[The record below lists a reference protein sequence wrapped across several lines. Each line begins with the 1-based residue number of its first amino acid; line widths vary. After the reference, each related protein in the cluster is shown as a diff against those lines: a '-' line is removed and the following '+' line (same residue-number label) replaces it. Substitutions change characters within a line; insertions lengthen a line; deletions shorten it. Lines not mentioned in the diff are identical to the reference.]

1 MTVSPEV
8 RMQIHFER
16 KGGFANI
23 PLTTTVD
30 VDQLPRV
37 EADRLRQAVAAANFF
52 SLPPQIT
59 APSPMPDRFRYV
71 VTIETPEQTHKVSVD
86 EGAAPP
92 TLNSLIEA
100 LSSVAR
106 LRRGA

>member
-1 MTVSPEV
+1 M
-8 RMQIHFER
+8 RIHFER
-16 KGGFANI
+16 KGGFTNI

-30 VDQLPRV
+30 VDQLPHA
-37 EADRLRQAVAAANFF
+37 EADRLRQIIDAANFF

-59 APSPMPDRFRYV
+59 APTPLPDRFHYILTV
-71 VTIETPEQTHKVSVD
+71 ETPEQTHKVSVD
-86 EGAAPP
+86 ETAASP
-92 TLNSLIEA
+92 TLRSLIET